1 MAEESVEQELP
12 TPEEVAFFIEDA
24 WKHAHDVTVEFVR
37 QDSLGVI
44 NAWTTWKVDLPDGGG
59 EDNLAQI
66 VRFRQYP
73 DGRIG
78 MI

>member
-1 MAEESVEQELP
+1 MTEQPPENELP
-12 TPEEVAFFIEDA
+12 TPEDVAIFIEDA

-37 QDSLGVI
+37 VDSAGVI
-44 NAWTTWKVDLPDGGG
+44 NAWTTWKVDMPDGAG
-59 EDNLAQI
+59 ETELAQI
-66 VRFRQYP
+66 VRFRQTS